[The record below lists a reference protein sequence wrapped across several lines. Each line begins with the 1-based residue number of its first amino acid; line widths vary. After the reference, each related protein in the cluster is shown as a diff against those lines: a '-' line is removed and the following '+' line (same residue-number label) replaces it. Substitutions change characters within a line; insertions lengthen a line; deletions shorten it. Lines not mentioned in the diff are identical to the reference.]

1 MFKIVQLEPHYAGT
15 PLDMFNLVHYETRM
29 FGERVVRI
37 LLEYFLCILWENYKS
52 KDQGASFTKMINIIR
67 IVYLKIIIFAIELIV
82 NNMHSIVTEDQFYAR
97 HVSHN
102 SWYFGENDFYL
113 QEEGGT
119 K

>member
-1 MFKIVQLEPHYAGT
+1 
-15 PLDMFNLVHYETRM
+15 MFNLVHYETRM
-29 FGERVVRI
+29 FDERVVRI
-37 LLEYFLCILWENYKS
+37 LLEYFPCILWENYKRE
-52 KDQGASFTKMINIIR
+52 DQGASFTKMINIIR

-102 SWYFGENDFYL
+102 FWYFGENDFYL